1 MSCIDGP
8 CSRFVSFVVPS
19 TDASTEGAFVSIR
32 WRYIAAGV
40 FAAAILCFSAGCG
53 GDAPIPVAGKVTV
66 NGVPFGNAGVTFHPQ
81 DGKGRPATAETA
93 EDGTY
98 KLTTINPGDGA
109 MKGEYRVTI
118 VWDEPVHPYMAMR
131 DGAPGKE
138 ALRKEYED
146 WKAKH
151 QAKTSPIPQL
161 YAAPTSTPLSQKVP
175 APGGIANFDIKP
187 SP

>member
-1 MSCIDGP
+1 
-8 CSRFVSFVVPS
+8 
-19 TDASTEGAFVSIR
+19 VSIR
-32 WRYIAAGV
+32 WCQIAAGL
-40 FAAAILCFSAGCG
+40 FSAAIFCLSSGCG
-53 GDAPIPVAGKVTV
+53 SDGPIPVAGKVTV
-66 NGVPFGNAGVTFHPQ
+66 DGKPIGNAGVTFHPQ

-93 EDGTY
+93 DDGTY

-109 MKGEYRVTI
+109 MKGDYRVTI
-118 VWDEPVHPYMAMR
+118 VWEEPVHPYLAMR

-151 QAKTSPIPQL
+151 QAKSSPIPAQ
-161 YAAPTSTPLSQKVP
+161 YAAPTSTPLKQTVP
-175 APGGIANFDIKP
+175 APGGAANFDISSKP